1 MHQEAPSDSCYD
13 LKLITGPKIF
23 HTQSISALFFLMV
36 SALSPR
42 ILASFY
48 HGHLKS
54 FSPQMPT
61 EDMEIISAVFVG
73 SVISEG
79 FGK

>member
-1 MHQEAPSDSCYD
+1 MQSF
-13 LKLITGPKIF
+13 LGKLRRNYEYRLCRILYI
-23 HTQSISALFFLMV
+23 QSISALFFLMT

-48 HGHLKS
+48 PGHRKS
-54 FSPQMPT
+54 SSPLMPL
-61 EDMEIISAVFVG
+61 EDMEIISAVFAG
-73 SVISEG
+73 SLIREG